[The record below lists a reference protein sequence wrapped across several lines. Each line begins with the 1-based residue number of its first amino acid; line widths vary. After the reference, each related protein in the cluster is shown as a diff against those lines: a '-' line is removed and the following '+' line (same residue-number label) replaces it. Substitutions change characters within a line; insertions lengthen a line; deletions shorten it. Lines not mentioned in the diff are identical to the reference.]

1 MRRSLYFVL
10 PVVFIW
16 MQTALSAENGD
27 YDVRSF
33 GARGNGKTLDTGAIQ
48 KAIDACAVTGGK
60 VYFPPGTYLS
70 GTLVLK
76 SNVMLHISQGAI
88 LLGSTNIG
96 DYKKII
102 PKLRSYTDQYVNQSL
117 IYGEDLENTGISGHG
132 LIDGQGSAFKVTT
145 KKKPDRYWNR
155 PYLIRLINSKNIH
168 IENIRL
174 QNSAMWMQHYL
185 ACDRL
190 FVRGITVYNHCNQNN
205 DMIDI
210 DGCSNVLISD
220 CIGDSDDDALTIKS
234 TSNYISRN
242 ITVTNCVLSSHC
254 NAIKLGTE
262 SHGGFE
268 NITISNCVVKPSAN
282 AGKLSGFNEGISG
295 ITLGCVDGGTL
306 DGVIISNIR
315 IDGPKVPIFL
325 RLGDRGRLYKE
336 GIPRPAVGSYKNVA
350 ISNIIASG
358 ADTIGCSISGLPGHP
373 VENISL
379 SRIRIKFRGGA
390 LVVSDP
396 WSVEENREGY
406 PESTMFGKL
415 PAFGL
420 YIRHARNIHL
430 SDIEFSTDQ
439 RDKRSALVC
448 EDAEGVDIRDFRS
461 VGGSN
466 GVPLIQF
473 RNVQQARL
481 SSSRAQQPVR
491 TFLSVSGESGEI
503 YLTGNDF
510 RNVRT
515 AVKLCDGLPSEVLN
529 IGENYMKEDISK
541 IIMEE

>member
-1 MRRSLYFVL
+1 MKMIVSYLIPVMLFLGINLYASEAGIF
-10 PVVFIW
+10 
-16 MQTALSAENGD
+16 
-27 YDVRSF
+27 DVRSF
-33 GARGNGKTLDTGAIQ
+33 GAKGDGKTLDTGAIQ
-48 KAIDACAVTGGK
+48 KAIDECSKTGGT
-60 VYFPPGTYLS
+60 VHLPPGTYLS

-76 SNVMLHISQGAI
+76 SNVMLHVSQGAI
-88 LLGSTNIG
+88 LLGSTKIS

-102 PKLRSYTDQYVNQSL
+102 PGLRSYTDQYVNQSL
-117 IYGEDLENTGISGHG
+117 IYGEDLENSGISGLG
-132 LIDGQGSAFKVTT
+132 VIDGQGSAFKVTT

-155 PYLIRLINSKNIH
+155 PYLIRLVNSKNIH
-168 IENIRL
+168 IENVRL

-268 NITISNCVVKPSAN
+268 NITVSNCVVKPSSSPD
-282 AGKLSGFNEGISG
+282 KLYGFKGGISG

-306 DGVIISNIR
+306 DGVLISNIR

-325 RLGDRGRLYKE
+325 RLGDRGRIYKE
-336 GIPRPAVGSYKNVA
+336 GMDRPDVGSYKNVM

-358 ADTIGCSISGLPGHP
+358 ADTIGCSITGLPGHP
-373 VENISL
+373 LENISL
-379 SRIRIKFRGGA
+379 SQIRIKFKGGA
-390 LVVSDP
+390 LPMADP

-415 PAFGL
+415 PAYGL

-430 SDIEFSTDQ
+430 NDIELTTEQ
-439 RDKRSALVC
+439 PDKRSSLVC
-448 EDAEGVDIRDFRS
+448 EDVEELDIRDVRAA
-461 VGGSN
+461 GGSN

-473 RNVQQARL
+473 RNIRQAGLYVSKALHAVQ
-481 SSSRAQQPVR
+481 
-491 TFLSVSGESGEI
+491 TFLSVSGESKGI
-503 YLTGNDF
+503 YLMGNDF
-510 RNVRT
+510 RNVQT
-515 AVKLCDGLPSEVLN
+515 AVKLTGGLPSETLI
-529 IGENYMKEDISK
+529 IGENFMKEDISK
-541 IIMEE
+541 LIIEE